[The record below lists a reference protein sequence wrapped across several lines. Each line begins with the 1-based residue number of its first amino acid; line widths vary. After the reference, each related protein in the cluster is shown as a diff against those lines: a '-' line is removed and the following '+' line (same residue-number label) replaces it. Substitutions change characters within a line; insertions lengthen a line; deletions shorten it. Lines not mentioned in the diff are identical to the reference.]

1 MNDFS
6 AVPPPSGVGNNPAF
20 ADAVQRAKQIAAK
33 IGSSAGPPAGVVEP
47 PPGIP
52 LGIKRPMDDGDG
64 MPDAKRSAAEN
75 DPFGAQLAALAQ
87 QRQGMPAQATE
98 DYKIPDGLVGLV
110 IGRGGEQ
117 INRLQTETSCNIQ
130 ISPDSNGMPDRVC
143 TLSGSNVS
151 VMNARN
157 ALDKII
163 AKAKMTDAEG
173 TVTEEMMV
181 PGNKV
186 GLVIGKGGETIR
198 TLQDEIGVRM
208 TMIQD
213 GPQNIGIDKP
223 LRVSGEP
230 SKVQEAFR
238 KVHELLESKG
248 NDLGN
253 RGPGMGNPFQRR
265 GPPPN
270 GREVPVPKFAVGIVI
285 GRQGETIKKIQAE
298 SGARVQFQD
307 DDGGPERI
315 AIVSGPEDAVMNA
328 AGEIEKLIAS
338 ANRDVDR
345 GNGMPMRGGRGG
357 GRGGFRG
364 GRGGFNRGPPGM
376 GGPRGPPPH
385 HGGGPHGGPPHGG
398 PGMNTLEYAVP
409 ANKCGIVI
417 GKGGESINNIKATSG
432 AHVEISR
439 NPGPPGQKLFFIRGT
454 QEQIDHAKYLINEKI
469 NNDPRG
475 PPPPQGGAPP
485 YGQGPP
491 PGGPQGGHQPP
502 QGGPPGPPQPY
513 NPHGWGNA
521 FGQWNQQQSQTD
533 TMAAWAS
540 YYAQFYPQQ
549 GGAQPA
555 NPGAQPQPSSSSTP
569 SSNTSTQ
576 SPAASQG
583 VKMTAD
589 GQPDYSAAWEEYY
602 RQLRQQQGGAAAAPA
617 GQPQQAA
624 QAVASSQPPAA
635 ATSQSG
641 AAAGGGTQDYSAE
654 WAEYWRQQG
663 YYYPQSQGAQQQP
676 QAQPQQQPQY

>member
-6 AVPPPSGVGNNPAF
+6 AVPPPGTAGNNPAF
-20 ADAVQRAKQIAAK
+20 ADALQRAKQIAAK
-33 IGSSAGPPAGVVEP
+33 IGSASGGPPPPSIIEP
-47 PPGIP
+47 PPGMN
-52 LGIKRPMDDGDG
+52 LGMKRPIDDTDG
-64 MPDAKRSAAEN
+64 MPDSKRSAAEN

-87 QRQGMPAQATE
+87 QRQGMPAQASE
-98 DYKIPDGLVGLV
+98 EYKIPDGLVGL
-110 IGRGGEQ
+110 
-117 INRLQTETSCNIQ
+117 
-130 ISPDSNGMPDRVC
+130 DSNGMSDRVC
-143 TLSGSNVS
+143 TLSGSTVA
-151 VMNARN
+151 VMTAKSQ
-157 ALDKII
+157 LDKII
-163 AKAKMTDAEG
+163 AKAKMTEAEG
-173 TVTEEMMV
+173 TMTEEMMI

-198 TLQDEIGVRM
+198 QLQEEIGVRM

-223 LRVSGEP
+223 LRVTGEP

-238 KVHELLESKG
+238 KVHDLLESKG
-248 NDLGN
+248 NEIN
-253 RGPGMGNPFQRR
+253 RGGNMGNSFQRR

-285 GRQGETIKKIQAE
+285 GRQGETIKKIQVE

-315 AIVSGPEDAVMNA
+315 AVVSGAEDAVMKA
-328 AGEIEKLIAS
+328 ASEIETLIAN
-338 ANRDVDR
+338 ANRDGDR
-345 GNGMPMRGGRGG
+345 GNGMSMRGGRGG

-385 HGGGPHGGPPHGG
+385 HGGPHGGPPHGG
-398 PGMNTLEYAVP
+398 GGGGGGPGGMNTLEYGVP

-417 GKGGESINNIKATSG
+417 GKGGESINNIKTTSG

-439 NPGPPGQKLFFIRGT
+439 NNGPPGQKLFFIRGT
-454 QEQIDHAKYLINEKI
+454 QEQIDHAKFLINEKI
-469 NNDPRG
+469 NGSNNDPRG

-491 PGGPQGGHQPP
+491 QGGPQGGHQPP
-502 QGGPPGPPQPY
+502 QGGPPGGPPQPY
-513 NPHGWGNA
+513 NPHGWGNS

-549 GGAQPA
+549 GGAQP
-555 NPGAQPQPSSSSTP
+555 QPSSASTP
-569 SSNTSTQ
+569 STNTSTQ
-576 SPAASQG
+576 SPAAPQG
-583 VKMTAD
+583 VKMSAD
-589 GQPDYSAAWEEYY
+589 GQPDYSGAWEEYY
-602 RQLRQQQGGAAAAPA
+602 RQLRQQQGGAAAAAPTS
-617 GQPQQAA
+617 QPQQAQQPA
-624 QAVASSQPPAA
+624 PTSQPQPAA
-635 ATSQSG
+635 PTSQGS
-641 AAAGGGTQDYSAE
+641 AAAGGSGSQDYSAE

-663 YYYPQSQGAQQQP
+663 YYYPQTQGG
-676 QAQPQQQPQY
+676 QAQPQPTQQQPQY